1 MISRFMSY
9 RIVILNGA
17 KRGERLDIGRSALT
31 IGRGPLCDIQLPDHD
46 ISETHAKI
54 SPLADGLQISVLGE
68 TDRLKVNKA
77 EIKTSSLEN
86 GDMIEIGT
94 TRLFV
99 QSQRIPGP
107 WENLHWLRK
116 WRKWITIGLPILLLA
131 SVPLVFNRCRQKA
144 EPQPAPSPVARHSL
158 SSSMTDTNNTDWMV
172 TNAPQIQIHSS
183 IILTSIPP
191 EIDDAKKVFMQ
202 SRTNN
207 LQQEID
213 AAQREIEFAAT
224 FLSEASAHPPET
236 QAPPDT
242 ALTGTPTNQT
252 DRP

>member
-1 MISRFMSY
+1 MSY

-17 KRGERLDIGRSALT
+17 KRGKRLDIGVSALT
-31 IGRGPLCDIQLPDHD
+31 IGRGPLCDIQLPDPD
-46 ISETHAKI
+46 ISETHATL
-54 SPLADGLQISVLGE
+54 SPLADGLQIAVLGE

-77 EIKTSSLEN
+77 EIKTSALEN
-86 GDMIEIGT
+86 GDVIEIGT

-99 QSQRIPGP
+99 QSQRTTGA
-107 WENLHWLRK
+107 WENLPWLRK
-116 WRKWITIGLPILLLA
+116 WRKWITIGLPVLLLA
-131 SVPLVFNRCRQKA
+131 SLPLVVNRCRS
-144 EPQPAPSPVARHSL
+144 EPEQPPVSKPVASRSL
-158 SSSMTDTNNTDWMV
+158 SPAMTDTNNTDWMV
-172 TNAPQIQIHSS
+172 TNVPQIQIHSS
-183 IILTSIPP
+183 IILAPIPP

-224 FLSEASAHPPET
+224 FLSEASAHPTET

-242 ALTGTPTNQT
+242 ALTGTLTNQT